1 MIVGYLE
8 CQWTV
13 SMSMAESIILV
24 DHYLLTLHVL
34 DSGVYAAE
42 ILSWFGFIPTKYDYL
57 HQDQIDWFFARVRY
71 EMSCLFCSVF

>member
-1 MIVGYLE
+1 
-8 CQWTV
+8 
-13 SMSMAESIILV
+13 MSMAESMILV

-57 HQDQIDWFFARVRY
+57 HQDQIDWFLRESGMR
-71 EMSCLFCSVF
+71 CLVSSAASFEKKKCL